1 MIIFSPSSSLK
12 RLHRRNIC
20 ILFALICAFCPAHF
34 ALASLDR
41 NWLISRRRLSIPP
54 PGHRPSGR
62 HDEEA
67 TATCCI
73 NTNSKRISF
82 FRGGMQQP
90 SPIPHGVRRSVP
102 TSETSGKDGESSGSL
117 NDQKQSPPSSK
128 PHVYEEEDVEANSPF
143 PEKPGSQ
150 SINKKLR
157 NALGFFQ
164 EKLPGLRIRVEPS
177 TKIKLRKT
185 FYPLGATVLRIGAD
199 FDAQLGI
206 WQFRSSWEDRII
218 GGALN
223 IVGREIQ
230 IQKNWRFNLDQEKF
244 GGREDLMTS
253 VRFRAAVDLA
263 TRKAYAKVGFQ
274 PERIR
279 PFNVYDGFRVARRL
293 PLDGKRDRIKL
304 ELKARLALPEPEVG
318 FSTETSKIL
327 VGLGDVEMTLEELN
341 LLVDY

>member
-1 MIIFSPSSSLK
+1 
-12 RLHRRNIC
+12 
-20 ILFALICAFCPAHF
+20 
-34 ALASLDR
+34 
-41 NWLISRRRLSIPP
+41 
-54 PGHRPSGR
+54 
-62 HDEEA
+62 
-67 TATCCI
+67 
-73 NTNSKRISF
+73 
-82 FRGGMQQP
+82 MQQP
-90 SPIPHGVRRSVP
+90 SPRPDGVRRSAP
-102 TSETSGKDGESSGSL
+102 TSQTSGKDGESSGSL
-117 NDQKQSPPSSK
+117 NHQKQSPPSSK
-128 PHVYEEEDVEANSPF
+128 PYEEDEEASNPLA
-143 PEKPGSQ
+143 EKPGSQ
-150 SINKKLR
+150 SINKKVR
-157 NALGFFQ
+157 KALGFFQ

-206 WQFRSSWEDRII
+206 WQFRSSWEDRVI

-223 IVGREIQ
+223 VVGREIQ
-230 IQKNWRFNLDQEKF
+230 IQKKWRFNLDQEKI
-244 GGREDLMTS
+244 GGPEDLTTL

-263 TRKAYAKVGFQ
+263 TRKAYAKVGFR

-279 PFNVYDGFRVARRL
+279 PFNIYDGFRVARRL

-318 FSTETSKIL
+318 FSTEASKIL